1 MRLSKIKLAG
11 FKTFVDPTV
20 LSFPS
25 NLIGIIGPN
34 GCGKSNIIDA
44 IRWVMGESSARNLRG
59 ESMDDV
65 IFSGSS
71 SRPEVSKAF
80 IELYFDNENNTL
92 DSKFARFNEIVIRR
106 EVSRDGTSNYY
117 LNNTRC
123 RRKDIREVF
132 LGTGLGPRSYA
143 IIEQGMISRL
153 VESKPEELRTYLEEA
168 AGISKYKEK
177 RRETELRLKHTKDNL
192 NRLNDVMKEISS
204 QLNKLER
211 QAKAANDYKE
221 LKDTEK
227 GLKLNLLSQKWNN
240 FNLEIIELDKNIS
253 KSNIEHEKQKSLV
266 TNKDKLIEETRVDR
280 NKKQEIFN
288 NAQADFYHIGSEIA
302 KCEKD
307 IEHSQ
312 ESEFSRQ
319 KLIDEIISNIE
330 NFKKEQEKERS
341 RINNLDN
348 IVKDKQKMLS
358 NVTEELSV
366 LNKEKTESNFALQ
379 NWQTIYN
386 DFISAQSETK
396 NKQEIENTKINAS
409 EKSIELLT
417 KRLKILESYTIDDDQ
432 NQSDKNII
440 IGTANDIQQKVS
452 SILIDIERSSSF
464 NQGDDKLFKILPS
477 SIKYI
482 SENLKNLIKKIKIL
496 IRSQDDEI
504 SDVKSKINDYQSSIK
519 KAKESLENLHLAVR
533 SNDEKKIK
541 LEKERIEFKQIID
554 KGIWK
559 LEELQKSQNDL
570 NISISSLLSEKAAAQ
585 ENYTRIKRERTDLE
599 DRKLILLSNDSTPAK
614 PSSDMQNLLK
624 KLLDDKK
631 SQETNL
637 SGIRDSL
644 ALLDKKTSGF
654 ESDKNDINIIISDL
668 REKLE
673 IMKISLSEKTAQRNS
688 LKENSDMPVSEIENA
703 LNQTSSSDS
712 IESIDKEINAIQ
724 SKINN
729 LGAINLAAIDELK
742 DQKERKTY
750 LDNQYDDLSK
760 SVMTLENAIKTI
772 DNETKVKFK
781 DIFDQINNNLNSFFG
796 KIFGGGKAHLEM
808 TDNDLLNTGVSIMA
822 RPPGKLIKNINLLSG
837 GEKAGVGIAFVF
849 SIFKINPAPFCLLD
863 EVDAPLDEANNTRF
877 CNVVREMS
885 ETVQFIFITHNK
897 STMELADI
905 LSGVTMR
912 EPGVSKLV
920 SVNVGEAVD
929 MTANK
934 KTLSGNLNQPN

>member
-25 NLIGIIGPN
+25 NLTGIIGPN

-92 DSKFARFNEIVIRR
+92 DAKFARFSEIVIRR
-106 EVSRDGTSNYY
+106 EVSRDGSSNYF
-117 LNNTRC
+117 LNNTKC

-153 VESKPEELRTYLEEA
+153 VEAKPEELRTYLEEA

-211 QAKAANDYKE
+211 QAKAANDYKK
-221 LKDTEK
+221 LKNSERD
-227 GLKLNLLSQKWNN
+227 LKLNLLSLKWNN
-240 FNLEIIELDKNIS
+240 YNSEIIELDKNIG
-253 KSNIEHEKQKSLV
+253 KSNIEHEKQKSLL
-266 TNKDKLIEETRVDR
+266 TNKDKLIEETRIQR
-280 NKKQEIFN
+280 GAKQDIFN
-288 NAQADFYHIGSEIA
+288 TSQADFYHIGSEIA

-319 KLIDEIISNIE
+319 KSIDEVILNIT
-330 NFKKEQEKERS
+330 NLKIEQEKEDLRAKNLENNVNEK
-341 RINNLDN
+341 RITLDN
-348 IVKDKQKMLS
+348 I
-358 NVTEELSV
+358 TRELTL
-366 LNKEKTESNFALQ
+366 LNKEKSASNFALQ
-379 NWQTIYN
+379 NWQTSFN
-386 DFISAQSETK
+386 EFISAQSDTK
-396 NKQEIENTKINAS
+396 NKQEIEKTKIKAF

-417 KRLKILESYTIDDDQ
+417 KRLRILESYTIDDEK
-432 NQSDKNII
+432 NLSDKNII
-440 IGTANDIQQKVS
+440 MSTANDIQEKIS
-452 SILIDIERSSSF
+452 SMLVDVERSES
-464 NQGDDKLFKILPS
+464 NNKIDDKFFKALPL
-477 SIKYI
+477 SIRYI
-482 SENLKNLIKKIKIL
+482 SDNFKNLIKKIKIL

-504 SDVKSKINDYQSSIK
+504 KDIKSKINDYQTSIN
-519 KAKESLENLHLAVR
+519 KAKKLLEDLRLKIR
-533 SNDEKKIK
+533 TNDEKKIK

-554 KGIWK
+554 KVIWK
-559 LEELQKSQNDL
+559 SEELQKSQNDL
-570 NISISSLLSEKAAAQ
+570 NVAISSLLSEKAAAH
-585 ENYTRIKRERTDLE
+585 ENLSRISREKTDLE
-599 DRKLILLSNDSTPAK
+599 DRKLLLLSSDSTPTK

-624 KLLDDKK
+624 KLLNDKK
-631 SQETNL
+631 NQEASL
-637 SGIRDSL
+637 ADIRDSL
-644 ALLDKKTSGF
+644 TLLDNKILGF

-688 LKENSDMPVSEIENA
+688 LKENSDIPLSEIEIAINKV
-703 LNQTSSSDS
+703 SSSGS
-712 IESIDKEINAIQ
+712 IESIEKDISSMQ

-742 DQKERKTY
+742 DQKERKIY

-760 SVMTLENAIKTI
+760 SVDTLENAIKTI
-772 DNETKVKFK
+772 DNETKAKFK
-781 DIFDQINNNLNSFFG
+781 EIFDQINNNLNSFFV
-796 KIFGGGKAHLEM
+796 KIFGGGKAYLEM

-863 EVDAPLDEANNTRF
+863 EVDAPLDEANNARF

-885 ETVQFIFITHNK
+885 QTVQFIFITHNK

-920 SVNVGEAVD
+920 SVNVGEAVTL
-929 MTANK
+929 TANK
-934 KTLSGNLNQPN
+934 NSLSGNINQPS

>member
-25 NLIGIIGPN
+25 NLTGIIGPN

-92 DSKFARFNEIVIRR
+92 DAKFAKFSEIVIRR
-106 EVSRDGTSNYY
+106 EVSRDGVSNYS

-221 LKDTEK
+221 LKNTERS
-227 GLKLNLLSQKWNN
+227 LKLSLLSLKWNN
-240 FNLEIIELDKNIS
+240 YNLEIMELDKNIS
-253 KSNIEHEKQKSLV
+253 KSNIEHEKQKSLL
-266 TNKDKLIEETRVDR
+266 TNKDKLIEETRLQR
-280 NKKQEIFN
+280 SAKQEIFN
-288 NAQADFYHIGSEIA
+288 TAQADFYHIGSEIA

-319 KLIDEIISNIE
+319 KSIDELVLNITSLKE
-330 NFKKEQEKERS
+330 EQEKEGL
-341 RINNLDN
+341 RIKNLDSVVQEKK
-348 IVKDKQKMLS
+348 IKLK
-358 NVTEELSV
+358 NVTDELTLLNEEKSA
-366 LNKEKTESNFALQ
+366 SNFALQ
-379 NWQTIYN
+379 NWQTSFN
-386 DFISAQSETK
+386 DFISSQSETK
-396 NKQEIENTKINAS
+396 NKQEIEKTKIRAS

-432 NQSDKNII
+432 NLSDKNII
-440 IGTANDIQQKVS
+440 MSTANDIQEKIS
-452 SILIDIERSSSF
+452 SMLVDVERSESLNSS
-464 NQGDDKLFKILPS
+464 NDKLFKILPS
-477 SIKYI
+477 SIRYI
-482 SENLKNLIKKIKIL
+482 ADNLKSLIKKIKIL
-496 IRSQDDEI
+496 IRSQEDEI
-504 SDVKSKINDYQSSIK
+504 ADIKHKINDYQSSISV
-519 KAKESLENLHLAVR
+519 AKESLNSLQLEIHADN
-533 SNDEKKIK
+533 EKKIK

-554 KGIWK
+554 KVIWK
-559 LEELQKSQNDL
+559 SEELQKSQNDL
-570 NISISSLLSEKAAAQ
+570 NISISSLLSEQIAAD
-585 ENYTRIKRERTDLE
+585 ENLARINRDKVDLE
-599 DRKLILLSNDSTPAK
+599 DRKLTLLSNDSTPMK

-624 KLLDDKK
+624 QLLNDKK
-631 SQETNL
+631 NKETGL
-637 SGIRDSL
+637 AEIRDSL
-644 ALLDKKTSGF
+644 TLLDKKTSGF

-668 REKLE
+668 RERLE
-673 IMKISLSEKTAQRNS
+673 SMKISLSQKTAQRNS
-688 LKENSDMPVSEIENA
+688 LKDNSDIPVLEIENA
-703 LNQTSSSDS
+703 LNKTSDSDS
-712 IESIDKEINAIQ
+712 IESIEKEISRVQ
-724 SKINN
+724 SKVNV

-742 DQKERKTY
+742 DQQERKVY

-760 SVMTLENAIKTI
+760 SVATLEGAIKTI

-781 DIFDQINNNLNSFFG
+781 DIFDQINNNLNNYFT
-796 KIFGGGKAHLEM
+796 KIFGGGKAYLEM

-863 EVDAPLDEANNTRF
+863 EVDAPLDEANNARF
-877 CNVVREMS
+877 CSVVKEMA

-920 SVNVGEAVD
+920 SVNVGEAVNL
-929 MTANK
+929 TANK
-934 KTLSGNLNQPN
+934 QSLSGNINQPN